1 MSSTSSSSRE
11 SGARDFRA
19 RSQWHSE
26 ESGFLPWQNAQSLT
40 QLEVEWVLRDE
51 AGRMEKDAAAAAAAA
66 APAVFDPHVG
76 EGLHGGGVYS

>member
-19 RSQWHSE
+19 RSQWHSG

-51 AGRMEKDAAAAAAAA
+51 AGRMEKDAAA
-66 APAVFDPHVG
+66 PAVFDPHVG
-76 EGLHGGGVYS
+76 EGLHGGRVYS